1 MSDQQPVAYCNNAR
15 HPYGTPSEASS
26 CDLEAHR
33 KHVAALQ
40 AENER
45 LMQERQRE
53 QKK

>member
-1 MSDQQPVAYCNNAR
+1 MSDQKPVAYCNNAG
-15 HPYGTPSEASS
+15 HPHGTPSEASA

-45 LMQERQRE
+45 LMQERQ